1 MHAPCARN
9 DMFFI
14 SLANMHVCACKI
26 NDIEAVVQS
35 AHIHTRCVHDNLH
48 KYTCMSVTYMPS
60 LVHMHVD
67 VYMNH
72 KARMTV

>member
-14 SLANMHVCACKI
+14 LLTYMHVCACKI
-26 NDIEAVVQS
+26 DDVEAVVQS
-35 AHIHTRCVHDNLH
+35 TRIHTRCVHDNLH
-48 KYTCMSVTYMPS
+48 KYTCMSVTYMPN

-72 KARMTV
+72 KARMAV